1 MCRTTK
7 HPVTQVFALF
17 YRGWPNYSRPLTTY
31 SDYTIDAATLIES
44 RGREIVHGHNIK
56 VRALRPTIC

>member
-17 YRGWPNYSRPLTTY
+17 YRGWPNYSRPLTSHLGYMIGIT
-31 SDYTIDAATLIES
+31 ACIES
-44 RGREIVHGHNIK
+44 LGKRDN
-56 VRALRPTIC
+56 AWT